1 MIGHL
6 WGNLMSNK
14 NGIKYIAAASLLAL
28 SLNFSSANLSY
39 AANTPSVDQAIKA
52 LGIEKSTP
60 DFTYA
65 TKTIKDGV
73 AIFEKVKMGSDSSA
87 DKIILS
93 ISPIDQNFDFQIF
106 GASLKGDEDLVI
118 AEEIQFHSNEKI
130 DFANGNKLFFSKNGQ
145 AFSGDIVFKNVTLK
159 DAERGE
165 DLTCLLYTSRCV

>member
-1 MIGHL
+1 MCIRDR
-6 WGNLMSNK
+6 
-14 NGIKYIAAASLLAL
+14 
-28 SLNFSSANLSY
+28 SY

-106 GASLKGDEDLVI
+106 GASPVSYTHLDVYKRQVQL
-118 AEEIQFHSNEKI
+118 
-130 DFANGNKLFFSKNGQ
+130 LFLMLWKMK
-145 AFSGDIVFKNVTLK
+145 A
-159 DAERGE
+159 
-165 DLTCLLYTSRCV
+165 